1 MKHHRKRGRAR
12 RKRLHARVHGG
23 PASTSGAAAQADAA
37 TPDLAGAVAPPN
49 GATSYGDEAP
59 NLDAMVSALLAEAQ
73 ATEAQAQ
80 AAAEAQAR
88 ALEVPVPAEAPLGEQ
103 GESEE
108 PREERHEEVGHAPH
122 ARHRTAIAR
131 THATPV
137 RTRQRL
143 VYLLAGI
150 TVAVLVIAVLSWM
163 EWWDLT
169 PVSLPDPQ

>member
-12 RKRLHARVHGG
+12 RKRLRARVHGG
-23 PASTSGAAAQADAA
+23 PASTSGAAERATAA

-108 PREERHEEVGHAPH
+108 PRDERDGEEVGHAPH

-150 TVAVLVIAVLSWM
+150 TVAVLVIAV
-163 EWWDLT
+163 
-169 PVSLPDPQ
+169 